1 MRLSHWLYKL
11 KPIISTSEMIRHL
24 ECGRDFEVNQNCK
37 KVPCSLANG
46 PQRIRKEE
54 TAGHRML
61 QCIGYTS
68 VVQCEG
74 TVVLRSVEMRIFGCG
89 MQSGAICG
97 TFCTWFSTNYPL
109 TTFHILYSAK
119 YPHPALTSC
128 GFIGERLANVCHHI
142 NHCIARHLKLDSVY
156 TSGTGHIILV
166 TPHLVPEV

>member
-1 MRLSHWLYKL
+1 MRLSHRLYKL

-24 ECGRDFEVNQNCK
+24 ETLKLIKTVKKYPVLWQTDHKEYGRKRPRDTGCCN
-37 KVPCSLANG
+37 A
-46 PQRIRKEE
+46 
-54 TAGHRML
+54 
-61 QCIGYTS
+61 S
-68 VVQCEG
+68 VTHLLYNVRE

-89 MQSGAICG
+89 MHR

-142 NHCIARHLKLDSVY
+142 NHCIARHLKLDSVC

-166 TPHLVPEV
+166 TPHLEPKV